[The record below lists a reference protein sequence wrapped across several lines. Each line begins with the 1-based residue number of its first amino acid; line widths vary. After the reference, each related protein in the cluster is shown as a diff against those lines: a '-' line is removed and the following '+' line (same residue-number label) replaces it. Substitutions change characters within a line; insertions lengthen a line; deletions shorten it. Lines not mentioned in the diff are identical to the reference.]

1 MKSIPERDHLFFTN
15 ENLPA
20 ELDYGKAKV
29 LTNLNLEGNKRRSTV
44 MPGNMSANILGLKG
58 LASEVEKRVS
68 RETSTPMVLKS
79 MGLKK
84 VSQEVSQ
91 TDKAPKKS
99 SNKFINQIRN
109 QGHGRSALTQS
120 PGRYPIKTN

>member
-1 MKSIPERDHLFFTN
+1 MALTECENQNRLLGLVLDYTKVNSSSVHDNEIGLREYVKSIPERDHLFYTN

-58 LASEVEKRVS
+58 LASEVEK
-68 RETSTPMVLKS
+68 
-79 MGLKK
+79 
-84 VSQEVSQ
+84 
-91 TDKAPKKS
+91 
-99 SNKFINQIRN
+99 
-109 QGHGRSALTQS
+109 
-120 PGRYPIKTN
+120 